1 MNATDSIVGYMK
13 HKKIDELGFMK
24 YCYFKKII
32 SYILDY
38 HHEYRIRKLFMKL
51 FEMGYFT
58 RRKML
63 KKSSYKYKFNP
74 NPKKVDKSNITDNP
88 DIDFVVSWD

>member
-1 MNATDSIVGYMK
+1 
-13 HKKIDELGFMK
+13 
-24 YCYFKKII
+24 
-32 SYILDY
+32 
-38 HHEYRIRKLFMKL
+38 
-51 FEMGYFT
+51 MGYFT

-88 DIDFVVSWD
+88 EIDFIVSWD